1 MSAGSRSRGAFAS
14 PGPFCGLY
22 GGPRADLQGGLC
34 CAAGRRRSGTARPG
48 RACTVNARPRKT
60 WAAGRRRPTSRTS
73 MSSSGAVRSFSP
85 TVEVQPNF
93 IPPHFPY
100 NRHAI
105 LTAVG
110 VLRLR
115 QGRGA
120 EDDKRA
126 QFHHALPLP
135 MDPPRAA
142 SARRLAELS
151 TWPVW
156 AHEEIAACTCAAK
169 PGSPCEIPAASRGL
183 AHRVCSACSAG
194 SAFGRGGWLE
204 PRWWSSR

>member
-1 MSAGSRSRGAFAS
+1 
-14 PGPFCGLY
+14 
-22 GGPRADLQGGLC
+22 
-34 CAAGRRRSGTARPG
+34 
-48 RACTVNARPRKT
+48 
-60 WAAGRRRPTSRTS
+60 

-100 NRHAI
+100 NRHTI
-105 LTAVG
+105 LTAGG